1 MSRPVDDPE
10 HPAASPATVLD
21 RVRPTVVRRRIYEPP
36 AAASAATAAAH
47 VMLGDSA
54 DDDENGPPSSVNVAR
69 ALASLRVDELR
80 RLDEIVS
87 ADDDPPVP
95 SVRAMPAA
103 SAVPT
108 LRMGPSM
115 GLPELATSMGI
126 SDEELVTALVTH
138 GFFSVTVTS
147 VLTRETGRAAATM
160 FGWTVIDDDTLVPR
174 VRAKKAKKEG
184 APTSAKPAS
193 ANPAS
198 SRTKPAAAAAKTKP
212 ATAKRSGR
220 RGG

>member
-10 HPAASPATVLD
+10 HPVASPATVLD
-21 RVRPTVVRRRIYEPP
+21 RVRPTVVRRRIYEP
-36 AAASAATAAAH
+36 AAQPTATPGAAH
-47 VMLGDSA
+47 VMAGDSA

-115 GLPELATSMGI
+115 GLPELANSMGI
-126 SDEELVTALVTH
+126 ADEELVTALVTH
-138 GFFSVTVTS
+138 GFFSVTATS
-147 VLTRETGRAAATM
+147 VLTRETGRAAAGM
-160 FGWTVIDDDTLVPR
+160 FGWTVIDDDTLVPQT
-174 VRAKKAKKEG
+174 RAKKPKKEG
-184 APTSAKPAS
+184 APSSAKPAS
-193 ANPAS
+193 AKPAS
-198 SRTKPAAAAAKTKP
+198 SKPKTKP
-212 ATAKRSGR
+212 SAPKRTGR